1 MRIFVASGIAAA
13 VCVGLCTSPARAAES
28 GEALDE
34 LRQGYSLK
42 QAGRCQDALPHLA
55 RSFQLQPSARAALN
69 LSDCEQRLGDLVA
82 AQAHAAQGADL
93 ARQQKSDELAR
104 VADEQLAAIEQRLPR
119 LTVKL
124 VDGAPDCAISRDGV
138 VLPAPALGTAVAVNA
153 GAHVIVVDCP
163 GHASRSFDASVAEGD
178 RSETDVS
185 PGPLLASSSTPP
197 VQSVPPEGSPS
208 PAPRASHNGT
218 VAPVVVMGIGATG
231 LVVGLVSALEANAKH
246 ASLLANCSSDGAC
259 PVTERDDISAFH
271 TFRTV
276 STVAYALGG
285 AALVGGAV
293 WWLVAVS
300 THPSPTAARLWIGPG
315 AAGIGGRF

>member
-1 MRIFVASGIAAA
+1 MRTFLASAVAVAACA
-13 VCVGLCTSPARAAES
+13 FLVAPSVRAADS

-42 QAGRCQDALPHLA
+42 QAGHCQDALPHLA
-55 RSFQLQPSARAALN
+55 RSFQLQPTARAALN

-93 ARQQKSDELAR
+93 ARQQKNEELAG

-124 VDGAPDCAISRDGV
+124 VDGVPDCTVSRDGV
-138 VLPAPALGTAVAVNA
+138 ALPAPALGTAVAVNA
-153 GAHVIVVDCP
+153 GAHVVAVDCP
-163 GHASRSFDASVAEGD
+163 GHASRSFDVSIAEGD
-178 RSETDVS
+178 RTETDVS
-185 PGPLLASSSTPP
+185 PGPVLTPSSPPP
-197 VQSVPPEGSPS
+197 VQSSSPEGSPS
-208 PAPRASHNGT
+208 PAPRASSDPKVG
-218 VAPVVVMGIGATG
+218 PIVVMGIGATG
-231 LVVGLVSALEANAKH
+231 LVVGLVTALEANAKH

-259 PVTERDDISAFH
+259 PTTEGDDISAFH

-293 WWLVAVS
+293 WWLVAAS
-300 THPSPTAARLWIGPG
+300 MHPNPSAARLWIGPG